1 MAHRLRTWLGPISPL
16 DVAIAAV
23 VAAVQVVTTIF
34 ATNNGAHGTDP
45 DAVGFGLLVLGAA
58 GLVVR
63 RGRPTVALGVAFAST
78 MLYQFL
84 DYAGGFVWFALIIAL
99 IGVVMEGRRV
109 LAWLTLSVGYG
120 LVIVDDGASFVGAT
134 ALAAWLLVLAA
145 VGEVLRVRREQAAA
159 AERTREEEARRRAGE
174 ERLRIARELHDLLA
188 HNVSLINVQAGVAL
202 HLIDEQ
208 PEQARSALAAIKQAS
223 GDTLRELRAVLGV
236 LRQVDE
242 ELPRAPTPSLAR
254 LDDLISRSE
263 ATPGITVRAEVEG
276 EPRTLPA
283 GVDLAA
289 YRIVQES
296 LTNVV
301 RHAAPANAL
310 VRLTYGEHE
319 LTVRVADD
327 GRPGRRSHPNGSG
340 QGIAGMRER
349 AVALGGELEAGPR
362 PDGGFLVL
370 ARFPLEDES

>member
-1 MAHRLRTWLGPISPL
+1 MAHRLRTWLGPVSL
-16 DVAIAAV
+16 FDVAIAVV
-23 VAAVQVVTTIF
+23 VAAVQIGTTL
-34 ATNNGAHGTDP
+34 AAHGNDVEGKSP
-45 DAVGFGLLVLGAA
+45 DALAFALLIVSAA

-63 RGRPTVALGVAFAST
+63 RHEPTAALIVSFAAT
-78 MLYQFL
+78 MLFQVL
-84 DYAGGFVWFALIIAL
+84 DYAGGFVWFALIVAL
-99 IGVVMEGRRV
+99 ITAVAQGRRIVVWV
-109 LAWLTLSVGYG
+109 LLGIGYAIVVIEDDTTL
-120 LVIVDDGASFVGAT
+120 VGAL

-145 VGEVLRVRREQAAA
+145 VGEVLRVRRERAAEV
-159 AERTREEEARRRAGE
+159 ERTREEEARRRAGE

-319 LTVRVADD
+319 LTVQVADD

-340 QGIAGMRER
+340 KGIAGMRER

-362 PDGGFLVL
+362 PDGGFRVL
-370 ARFPLEDES
+370 ARFPLEDEA